1 MKISYGRV
9 ENMAKDKYML
19 GTLNSMGEYLPKSD
33 LAEIISIGGLIL
45 YLSKDSRYAEIID
58 IQKMLR
64 AEKNASEELL
74 KVLKNIQK
82 EIPYFKGVFDQMDV
96 LNQLESTQ
104 ITRLLY
110 ELSSINNSL
119 EVSEWLDEALQF
131 ISSGSDKSGGESITP
146 ISINKLAISILNP
159 IEGSFY
165 DGVAGYGGGLM
176 EAQQNSWK
184 QNSSLKL
191 YGQEINGKSWA
202 ISKIRLFISG
212 DEENQILKGD
222 VLNQPGFIEKNE
234 LRKFDFVYMDAP
246 FSMAI
251 HNYDNLANDH
261 YNRFFYGMPSRSNG
275 DFAFISHALASL
287 KEEGRAIFVTTNGAL
302 FRGGTEGR
310 IRNNIIM
317 SDVIESV
324 ISLPAGLYDSTG
336 IPVSLIVFNKNKSE
350 SRKNKVLFIQASE
363 LFTDKGRMK
372 RELSDETIQKITDT
386 FQGGKEISEFS
397 AFVHHSELVDANL
410 NANRYVLPNEVEV
423 EGFGSV
429 RFNMKAFEDVKTIPL
444 KDVSTLFRG
453 FNVGSKNKESLE
465 GKYRIVRLSDV
476 QNGKLQTDTISRYDI
491 ENNAKI
497 DMYELQ
503 ENDVI
508 LSIRGNS
515 LKAATVPADNENLL
529 LSQNFIGI
537 RCNSRLNPDFL
548 KVYLESPLGQYLLT
562 NKMSGTAIPTLSR
575 KDIEALE
582 IPLPPIEEQ
591 NQIIEQYNA
600 KEKYVETEIKRLKS
614 ELMEMK
620 IQTYMEMGIKDV
632 FSL

>member
-1 MKISYGRV
+1 
-9 ENMAKDKYML
+9 MAKDKYML

-234 LRKFDFVYMDAP
+234 LRKFDFL
-246 FSMAI
+246 
-251 HNYDNLANDH
+251 HH
-261 YNRFFYGMPSRSNG
+261 
-275 DFAFISHALASL
+275 
-287 KEEGRAIFVTTNGAL
+287 
-302 FRGGTEGR
+302 R
-310 IRNNIIM
+310 I
-317 SDVIESV
+317 
-324 ISLPAGLYDSTG
+324 
-336 IPVSLIVFNKNKSE
+336 
-350 SRKNKVLFIQASE
+350 
-363 LFTDKGRMK
+363 
-372 RELSDETIQKITDT
+372 
-386 FQGGKEISEFS
+386 
-397 AFVHHSELVDANL
+397 
-410 NANRYVLPNEVEV
+410 
-423 EGFGSV
+423 
-429 RFNMKAFEDVKTIPL
+429 
-444 KDVSTLFRG
+444 
-453 FNVGSKNKESLE
+453 
-465 GKYRIVRLSDV
+465 
-476 QNGKLQTDTISRYDI
+476 
-491 ENNAKI
+491 
-497 DMYELQ
+497 
-503 ENDVI
+503 
-508 LSIRGNS
+508 
-515 LKAATVPADNENLL
+515 
-529 LSQNFIGI
+529 
-537 RCNSRLNPDFL
+537 
-548 KVYLESPLGQYLLT
+548 
-562 NKMSGTAIPTLSR
+562 
-575 KDIEALE
+575 
-582 IPLPPIEEQ
+582 
-591 NQIIEQYNA
+591 
-600 KEKYVETEIKRLKS
+600 
-614 ELMEMK
+614 
-620 IQTYMEMGIKDV
+620 
-632 FSL
+632 